1 MTSIKRV
8 LVTGGAGYIGSH
20 TCKELASV
28 GIEPIVFDNLLSGH
42 RHNVKWG
49 PLVVGD
55 ILDHEQLAMT
65 FKRYRPQACIHFA
78 ALAYV
83 GESVGKPSTYYRT
96 NVAGTLTLLSE
107 MLKANVD
114 TIVFSSTCATY
125 GAPQVLP
132 IVESTVQNPINPY
145 GASKLMVERILADY
159 RTAYGLRYACLRYF
173 NACGADADNELR
185 EEHDPETHLIPR
197 CLMAA
202 VGRIR
207 QVDIFGDD
215 YPTPDGTCV
224 RDYIHVTDLGRGHV
238 AALAKLAS
246 ENLGLRLNL
255 GTGRGFSI
263 RQILSGVEKIT
274 GRAVPYGFQP
284 RRAGDPPSLL
294 ADVSAAEHTIGFVAK
309 HSDLDTILKTVW
321 HQYRDA

>member
-1 MTSIKRV
+1 
-8 LVTGGAGYIGSH
+8 
-20 TCKELASV
+20 
-28 GIEPIVFDNLLSGH
+28 
-42 RHNVKWG
+42 
-49 PLVVGD
+49 
-55 ILDHEQLAMT
+55 
-65 FKRYRPQACIHFA
+65 
-78 ALAYV
+78 
-83 GESVGKPSTYYRT
+83 
-96 NVAGTLTLLSE
+96 

-125 GAPQVLP
+125 GVPQVLP

-263 RQILSGVEKIT
+263 RQILAGVEKIT
-274 GRAVPYGFQP
+274 GRAVPHGFQP